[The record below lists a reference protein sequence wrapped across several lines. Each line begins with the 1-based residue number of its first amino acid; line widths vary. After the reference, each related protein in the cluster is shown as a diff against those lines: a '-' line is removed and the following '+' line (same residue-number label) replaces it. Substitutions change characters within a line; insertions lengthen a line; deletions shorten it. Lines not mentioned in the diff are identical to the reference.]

1 MELRLE
7 RNHKLNDYTI
17 GDLYI
22 DDIFYC
28 NTLEDTDRGLTS
40 SMTEQEI
47 NKIKIKGKT
56 AIPTGKYK
64 ITLDIISP
72 RFSNSSLYKSID
84 GKLPRLLN
92 VPGFDGILIHIG
104 NTPKDTDGCILVGYN
119 KIKGQVL
126 NSKDT
131 FNDLYTKL
139 LESKSKGE
147 LISITIV

>member
-1 MELRLE
+1 MELRLK
-7 RNHKLNDYTI
+7 RNHKLNNYTI

-22 DDIFYC
+22 DNVFYC
-28 NTLEDTDRGLTS
+28 NTLEDTDRRLTS

-139 LESKSKGE
+139 LEAKSKGE

>member
-22 DDIFYC
+22 DNIFYC

-139 LESKSKGE
+139 LEAKSKGE

>member
-1 MELRLE
+1 MELRLK
-7 RNHKLNDYTI
+7 RSHKLNNYTI

-22 DDIFYC
+22 DNVFYC
-28 NTLEDTDRGLTS
+28 NTLEDTDRGLNS

-47 NKIKIKGKT
+47 DTIKIKGKT

-72 RFSNSSLYKSID
+72 RFSNSSLYKSIN

-131 FNDLYTKL
+131 FNDLYIKL
-139 LESKSKGE
+139 LEAKSKGE

>member
-1 MELRLE
+1 MKLRLK
-7 RNHKLNDYTI
+7 RSHKLNNYTI

-22 DDIFYC
+22 DNVFYC
-28 NTLEDTDRGLTS
+28 NTLEDTDRGLNS
-40 SMTEQEI
+40 SMNEQEI
-47 NKIKIKGKT
+47 DTIKIKGKT

-72 RFSNSSLYKSID
+72 RFSNSSLYKSIN

-131 FNDLYTKL
+131 FNDLYIKL
-139 LESKSKGE
+139 LEAKSKGE

>member
-1 MELRLE
+1 MELKLK
-7 RNHKLNDYTI
+7 RNHKLSDYTI

-22 DDIFYC
+22 NNIFYC
-28 NTLEDTDRGLTS
+28 NTLEDTDRGLNS
-40 SMTEQEI
+40 SMTKQEI
-47 NKIKIKGKT
+47 DTIKIKGKT

-131 FNDLYTKL
+131 FNNLYTKL
-139 LESKSKGE
+139 LEAKSKGE

>member
-131 FNDLYTKL
+131 FNGLYTKL

>member
-1 MELRLE
+1 MELRLK

-22 DDIFYC
+22 DNIFYC

-40 SMTEQEI
+40 SMTKQEI
-47 NKIKIKGKT
+47 DTIKIKGKT

-139 LESKSKGE
+139 LEAKSKGE

>member
-22 DDIFYC
+22 DNIFYC

>member
-1 MELRLE
+1 MELKLK
-7 RNHKLNDYTI
+7 RNYKLSDYTI

-22 DDIFYC
+22 NNIFYC
-28 NTLEDTDRGLTS
+28 NTLEDTDRGLNS
-40 SMTEQEI
+40 SMTKQEI
-47 NKIKIKGKT
+47 DTIKIKGKT

-131 FNDLYTKL
+131 FNDLYIKL
-139 LESKSKGE
+139 LEAKSKGE